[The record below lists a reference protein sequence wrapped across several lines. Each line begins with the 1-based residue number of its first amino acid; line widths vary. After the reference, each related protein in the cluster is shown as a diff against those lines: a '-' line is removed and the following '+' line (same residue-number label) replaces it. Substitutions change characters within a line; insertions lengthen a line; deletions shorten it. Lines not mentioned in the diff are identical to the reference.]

1 MCVYERECEGGMRA
15 TVSGIAHSPIVVVIT
30 KVVIGNR
37 IGWVISSLF
46 DKLSEW

>member
-1 MCVYERECEGGMRA
+1 MCKRDESYFKWN
-15 TVSGIAHSPIVVVIT
+15 SPIVVVIT

-46 DKLSEW
+46 DELSEW